1 MLAHSWLHLTAQISS
16 PSSSLAFPQLM
27 AEVIRGIG
35 ERKFLR
41 LASSVGGQ
49 AEELP
54 THSSSS
60 PTTRGFPASLL
71 TPSPGPQPRF
81 SSLHHLPSQGPP
93 ALAPPAKMGQWVRD
107 RLNTWRDQEELGFR
121 AG

>member
-27 AEVIRGIG
+27 AEVIRGMG
-35 ERKFLR
+35 ARKFLP

-54 THSSSS
+54 THSSSP
-60 PTTRGFPASLL
+60 PTTRGFLASLH
-71 TPSPGPQPRF
+71 Q
-81 SSLHHLPSQGPP
+81 LPSQGPP
-93 ALAPPAKMGQWVRD
+93 ALAHPAKMGLWVRD

-121 AG
+121 VG